1 MLKPALA
8 LSALILFPAASL
20 LNPAPNPTI
29 HFLGMLQDAPAAA
42 APIAADTKN
51 PVKPTP
57 ESQAKAKKVYT
68 YDCAMCHND
77 NGDGKSDLAKDM
89 SLTMTDLT
97 DSKTLGGKSDAD
109 IYNLIKDGKGKMPP
123 EGASRAKPDELW
135 NLVLYVRGLAKN

>member
-8 LSALILFPAASL
+8 LSALILFPAARL
-20 LNPAPNPTI
+20 LNPAPHPA
-29 HFLGMLQDAPAAA
+29 GVLQDAPAAA
-42 APIAADTKN
+42 ATPIAADTKN

-57 ESQAKAKKVYT
+57 ESQAKAKKMYT

-89 SLTMTDLT
+89 SLTMSDLT
-97 DSKTLGGKSDAD
+97 DPKTLGGKSDAD
-109 IYNLIKDGKGKMPP
+109 LYNLIKDGKGKMPP
-123 EGASRAKPDELW
+123 EDASRAKPDAIW